1 MLNKIIKSLILI
13 FCIFFGVTL
22 KLNADNIID
31 FDKKGNIK
39 VTLIE
44 NSENV
49 VVEGAEIT
57 IYKVADATKY
67 NNNLKFEYVDE
78 IKSCDFNLEDLEN
91 SNATSE
97 ILKCITKDVLSITKS
112 TNDKG
117 IVTFDN
123 LDLGLYIV
131 TQSNKVEGFS
141 VIDSFLVM
149 IPNVIDNEWIYDISA
164 LPKTD
169 IYKVMDLIINKVWN
183 TVNENLPHEILVN
196 LYKNDEVIET
206 VVLNEENNWSYT
218 FEDIEASD
226 EYYIKEVNVP
236 KGYIDSYQIVDNV
249 FTIINS
255 DKLPQTGQIFY
266 PIVFLIISG
275 VIFILIGIII
285 LKREFNNA

>member
-57 IYKVADATKY
+57 IYKVADATEY

-266 PIVFLIISG
+266 PIVLLIISG

>member
-57 IYKVADATKY
+57 IYKVADATEY

-169 IYKVMDLIINKVWN
+169 IYKGMDHIINKVWN

>member
-57 IYKVADATKY
+57 IYKVADATEY

-169 IYKVMDLIINKVWN
+169 IYKVMDLIISKVWN
-183 TVNENLPHEILVN
+183 TFNENLPNEILVN

-249 FTIINS
+249 FTIINR
-255 DKLPQTGQIFY
+255 DKLPQKG
-266 PIVFLIISG
+266 
-275 VIFILIGIII
+275 
-285 LKREFNNA
+285 

>member
-57 IYKVADATKY
+57 IYKVADATEY

-266 PIVFLIISG
+266 LIVFLIISG

>member
-57 IYKVADATKY
+57 IYKVADATEY

>member
-57 IYKVADATKY
+57 IYKVADATEY

-149 IPNVIDNEWIYDISA
+149 IPNVINNEWIYDISA